1 MMKKLTFFKNFRG
14 KSQTGKSECLVR
26 LVVAVRRKIQL
37 YYWKNRKFFELQ
49 PDINLP
55 DYPKSLAWC
64 KNAICVGYRSE
75 YGLVMLE
82 SYPGV
87 PPGNLLYRVFHWKN
101 YKNGAFL
108 FLCW

>member
-1 MMKKLTFFKNFRG
+1 MNFFSHFRV

-87 PPGNLLYRVFHWKN
+87 PPGNFT
-101 YKNGAFL
+101 
-108 FLCW
+108 